1 MTSRKESAQPKQ
13 EQSKEPRAAS
23 DKNKKKQQYTV
34 SFYHDW
40 CKQCGLC
47 VAFCPKKIIRNVRN
61 GKPEIT
67 DEELCTGCRF
77 CEMHCPDFAI
87 TVGVRTPK
95 RRKSDE

>member
-1 MTSRKESAQPKQ
+1 MIHEMESKKTSSQPAKAETKSSKPSA
-13 EQSKEPRAAS
+13 
-23 DKNKKKQQYTV
+23 NKKSFTV

-47 VAFCPKKIIRNVRN
+47 MAFCPKGIIEADKN
-61 GKPEIT
+61 GNPEIV
-67 DEELCTGCRF
+67 DADRCIGCRF

-87 TVGVRTPK
+87 TVEVKTPL